1 MSTPSCFVKKA
12 AAGRGGSPRRSA
24 LSREGTRD
32 QRPRSLVRSGPM
44 CPQERAAETSADPLD
59 AFLVSGATALVQ
71 GWEAEQRGETR
82 HRGRIRSRSTA
93 RIGVGAVPGSAGRFN
108 RTFQPSTARLDR
120 PTGVSACEASA
131 GCTLE
136 PTVRAARQARE
147 FVESALCRAHAGR
160 ALGAVKLAAS
170 EFATQGVLL
179 GSGPARLHLACHVS
193 HVEVTATYS
202 VPSARRPRSDHCATS
217 AGDVR
222 RPLSPHHR
230 QHQPPL
236 RQRSRGR
243 RLAVVVP
250 DPDRVRA
257 DAWPRR

>member
-1 MSTPSCFVKKA
+1 
-12 AAGRGGSPRRSA
+12 
-24 LSREGTRD
+24 
-32 QRPRSLVRSGPM
+32 M

-202 VPSARRPRSDHCATS
+202 VPAPVDLDPTTARPALGMFDDLSARIIDSISRLSGSGPADEGWRLWCQIPT
-217 AGDVR
+217 GYVR
-222 RPLSPHHR
+222 TPGL
-230 QHQPPL
+230 
-236 RQRSRGR
+236 G
-243 RLAVVVP
+243 AE
-250 DPDRVRA
+250 A
-257 DAWPRR
+257 N